1 MPNYPY
7 KKAGNA
13 LDRDFRNS
21 YNDNLE
27 YIADDI
33 SGSYAKLNSHI
44 KGQAAHMSTQIS
56 HSSGLTVAQE
66 IEVEKSRIRNLVL
79 NADGTNIKEVVDARV
94 DNDGFVY
101 PVLKE
106 RLDADKGEITAQLE
120 EAYRT
125 VELITNSQDAL
136 SYLNNVEAMT
146 TFKAREEALFW
157 PQSANINER
166 TNEVYVAS
174 QENEGTEL
182 RIEIRDLDTGD
193 FKERKS
199 IPIESGAYTEGL
211 SFFYNEK
218 DELCFIVKATKTP
231 GYNIFNYDKGEL
243 SGLIA
248 ANVSSKY
255 AANGYYFV
263 SVTVNQDSIHAYVYT
278 WESIKA
284 GSPVLYTEF
293 PVDYMPNIEKIQ
305 GVALNNGY
313 LFMSHG
319 KSYGRPAISVYNL
332 VGELLNYYMY
342 TKDSLASAIN
352 KKFPDFIPNIHN
364 YHFENES
371 CCVYKG
377 DLVAV
382 QVVNNA
388 DVVLVRHNRML
399 GYPLTVNANQ
409 SRKDTGWMSV
419 ELLNGANTYVPD
431 RPPRIRRIGN
441 KIRLEA
447 ELKGITTM
455 DTEYISY
462 HPDWSP
468 SRVLA
473 FATPTSGGYNATCQI
488 QPNGKVKIL
497 STRHPSPDENSW
509 YPINFEW
516 YLN

>member
-13 LDRDFRNS
+13 FDRDFRNS

-33 SGSYAKLNSHI
+33 SGSYAELNSHI
-44 KGQAAHMSTQIS
+44 KGRAAHMSTQIS

-332 VGELLNYYMY
+332 VGELLNYYIY

-352 KKFPDFIPNIHN
+352 KKF
-364 YHFENES
+364 
-371 CCVYKG
+371 
-377 DLVAV
+377 
-382 QVVNNA
+382 
-388 DVVLVRHNRML
+388 
-399 GYPLTVNANQ
+399 
-409 SRKDTGWMSV
+409 
-419 ELLNGANTYVPD
+419 
-431 RPPRIRRIGN
+431 
-441 KIRLEA
+441 
-447 ELKGITTM
+447 
-455 DTEYISY
+455 
-462 HPDWSP
+462 
-468 SRVLA
+468 
-473 FATPTSGGYNATCQI
+473 
-488 QPNGKVKIL
+488 
-497 STRHPSPDENSW
+497 
-509 YPINFEW
+509 
-516 YLN
+516 